1 MARPAEAALQR
12 RLVEAMGVEPRDLRW
27 LVARNAQPVIASAL
41 AAEEL
46 AAAIRVEG
54 EKLFS

>member
-1 MARPAEAALQR
+1 MGRGGRDQRWSNEVR
-12 RLVEAMGVEPRDLRW
+12 RLLPEW
-27 LVARNAQPVIASAL
+27 IARTAQPVIASAL
-41 AAEEL
+41 AAEGL

>member
-1 MARPAEAALQR
+1 
-12 RLVEAMGVEPRDLRW
+12 MGVEPQDLRW
-27 LVARNAQPVIASAL
+27 LVSRTAQPVIASAL
-41 AAEEL
+41 AAEGL